1 MDRGAWRATVHGAA
15 KSWTRQST
23 APCTVCQI
31 YFSFNK
37 EALIVIPLPGRL
49 LSKATQ
55 TFLTAV
61 LRVRHCLYFFLE
73 IQISGAKLRSWCFSE
88 GLPLPLSSL
97 FTMQAKSLQSCLS
110 LCDLDYSPPVSYVP
124 CILQARILQWVAMP
138 FSRGSSWPGDRTRV
152 PYVSCIGRRV
162 LYHQCHLRSL
172 SSSLWWGEELM
183 V

>member
-23 APCTVCQI
+23 APCAVCQI

-37 EALIVIPLPGRL
+37 EALKVIPLPGRL

-61 LRVRHCLYFFLE
+61 LRVRHCLCFIF
-73 IQISGAKLRSWCFSE
+73 QKSKSGAKLRSWCFSE
-88 GLPLPLSSL
+88 GLLLPLSSL

-124 CILQARILQWVAMP
+124 CILQARILQWAAMP
-138 FSRGSSWPGDRTRV
+138 FSRGSSRPGDRTRV

-172 SSSLWWGEELM
+172 SSSLW
-183 V
+183 